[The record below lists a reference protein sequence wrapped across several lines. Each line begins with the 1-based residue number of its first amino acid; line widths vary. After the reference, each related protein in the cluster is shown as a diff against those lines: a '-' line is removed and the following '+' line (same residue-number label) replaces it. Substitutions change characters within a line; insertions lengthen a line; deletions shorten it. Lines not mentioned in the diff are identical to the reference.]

1 MTKRIQSGKVLGDKA
16 FKIASNPKYDGYQKG
31 LCSIAFKFIDKKS
44 IGSGIKAVWNQQ
56 LSNELHK
63 PIIRNVK
70 KRNIYSSFKDNI
82 WADKQLLRKHK
93 KWIRYFLCFID
104 IFSKYG

>member
-1 MTKRIQSGKVLGDKA
+1 MTKRIHSGKVLGDKA

-44 IGSGIKAVWNQQ
+44 TGSGIKAVSNQQ
-56 LSNELHK
+56 LSNELQK

-70 KRNIYSSFKDNI
+70 RRNIYSSFKDNI
-82 WADKQLLRKHK
+82 WAVYLADKQLLSKHK
-93 KWIRYFLCFID
+93 K
-104 IFSKYG
+104 